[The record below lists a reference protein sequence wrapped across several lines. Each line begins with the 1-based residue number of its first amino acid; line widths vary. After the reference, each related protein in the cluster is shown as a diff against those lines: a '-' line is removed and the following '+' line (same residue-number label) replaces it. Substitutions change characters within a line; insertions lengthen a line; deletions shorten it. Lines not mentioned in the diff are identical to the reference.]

1 MHRYLIRRL
10 LQAVVLLLI
19 MSVVFFGLLHAIPGG
34 GPEAVIV
41 NPKMSLATRLAI
53 AKKWGLDQPLPIQ
66 YLRWLQHILQGD
78 FGLSILN
85 GQPVAPQIVGRLGLT
100 LELFG
105 YTFAF
110 SLVIAILLGV
120 FSAVRQYSLLD
131 YGVTVFAYAGI
142 SMPVFWFALI
152 LQQIFG
158 VQLRLLPIFG
168 QASADTEGFSSFDIW
183 QDRML
188 HLILPVIVL
197 SLLFIAT
204 WSRFLRSSMLD
215 VVKQDYIRTAR
226 AKGLNNRTV
235 FFRHALRN
243 ALIPLITQ
251 VAIDFG
257 AIAGGATITE
267 TIFARP
273 GLGSFFLS
281 ALGLPDYPVLL
292 AMLLLA
298 AACVITFNLIGDI
311 LYAVVDPRIRYS

>member
-1 MHRYLIRRL
+1 MRRYLIRRS
-10 LQAVVLLLI
+10 LQAVVLLFI
-19 MSVVFFGLLHAIPGG
+19 MSIVFFGLLHAIPGG

-41 NPKMSLATRLAI
+41 NPKMSLATRMAI
-53 AKKWGLDQPLPIQ
+53 RHKWGLDQPLPIQ
-66 YLRWLQHILQGD
+66 YLTWLQHILQGD
-78 FGLSILN
+78 FGISIGN
-85 GQPVAPQIVGRLGLT
+85 GLPVAQEIAGRLGLT

-110 SLVIAILLGV
+110 ALVVAILLGV
-120 FSAVRQYSLLD
+120 FSAVRQYSVLD
-131 YGVTVFAYAGI
+131 YAVTVLAYAGI

-152 LQQIFG
+152 LQEIFG
-158 VQLRLLPIFG
+158 VQLHLLPIFG
-168 QASADTEGFSSFDIW
+168 QASDDTTGFSAFDLW
-183 QDRML
+183 QDRFI
-188 HLILPVIVL
+188 HIILPVIVL

-215 VVKQDYIRTAR
+215 VIKQDYIRTAR
-226 AKGLNNRTV
+226 AKGLANRAV

-257 AIAGGATITE
+257 GLAGGAVITE

-273 GLGSFFLS
+273 GLGTYFLNS
-281 ALGLPDYPVLL
+281 LDLPDYPVLL
-292 AMLLLA
+292 ALLLLGA
-298 AACVITFNLIGDI
+298 ASVIIFNLVGDV

>member
-19 MSVVFFGLLHAIPGG
+19 MSAVFFGLIHAIPGG
-34 GPEAVIV
+34 GPEALIF
-41 NPKMSLATRLAI
+41 NPRMSRATRLAI

-66 YLRWLQHILQGD
+66 YLRWLQHTLQGD

-85 GQPVAPQIVGRLGLT
+85 GQPVAPQIAGRLGPT

-131 YGVTVFAYAGI
+131 YGVTLLSYAGI

-152 LQQIFG
+152 LQQLFG

-188 HLILPVIVL
+188 HIILPVIVL

-226 AKGLNNRTV
+226 AK
-235 FFRHALRN
+235 
-243 ALIPLITQ
+243 
-251 VAIDFG
+251 
-257 AIAGGATITE
+257 
-267 TIFARP
+267 
-273 GLGSFFLS
+273 
-281 ALGLPDYPVLL
+281 
-292 AMLLLA
+292 
-298 AACVITFNLIGDI
+298 
-311 LYAVVDPRIRYS
+311 

>member
-1 MHRYLIRRL
+1 MRRYLIRRL
-10 LQAVVLLLI
+10 LQAVILTLI

-34 GPEAVIV
+34 GPEAILF
-41 NPKMSLATRLAI
+41 NIRTPLATRKALA
-53 AKKWGLDQPLPIQ
+53 AKWGFDQPLPIQ
-66 YLRWLQHILQGD
+66 YLRWLQHTLQGD
-78 FGLSILN
+78 FGLSINN
-85 GQPVAPQIVGRLGLT
+85 GQPVGPQLSAMLNPT

-110 SLVIAILLGV
+110 ALIVAVLLGV
-120 FSAVRQYSLLD
+120 FSAVRQYSALD
-131 YGVTVFAYAGI
+131 YGVTIFAYAGI
-142 SMPVFWFALI
+142 SMPAFWFALI
-152 LQQIFG
+152 LQEVFG
-158 VQLRLLPIFG
+158 VQLHLLPIFG
-168 QASADTEGFSSFDIW
+168 QASVDTEGFSAFQIW
-183 QDRML
+183 QDRMV
-188 HLILPVIVL
+188 HLILPVILL

-226 AKGLNNRTV
+226 AKGLSSRIV

-257 AIAGGATITE
+257 GIAGGATITE

-273 GLGSFFLS
+273 GLGSFFFN
-281 ALGLPDYPVLL
+281 ALGLPDYSVLM
-292 AMLLLA
+292 ALLVLGTV
-298 AACVITFNLIGDI
+298 CTIVFNLVGDI

>member
-1 MHRYLIRRL
+1 MRRYLIRRL
-10 LQAVVLLLI
+10 LQAVILLLI
-19 MSVVFFGLLHAIPGG
+19 MSVAFFGLLHAIPGG
-34 GPEAVIV
+34 GPEAAIV
-41 NPKMSLATRLAI
+41 NPKMSLLTRQRI
-53 AKKWGLDQPLPIQ
+53 AAKWGLDKPLWQQ
-66 YLRWLQHILQGD
+66 YLIWLQHILQGD
-78 FGLSILN
+78 FGLSINN
-85 GQPVAPQIVGRLGLT
+85 GQPVGPQIAGRLGLT
-100 LELFG
+100 IELFG

-110 SLVIAILLGV
+110 ALVIAILLGV
-120 FSAVRQYSLLD
+120 FSAVRQYSILD
-131 YGVTVFAYAGI
+131 YSVTILAYAGI

-158 VQLRLLPIFG
+158 VKLQWLPIFG
-168 QASADTEGFSSFDIW
+168 QATDDTEGFTAFQIW
-183 QDRML
+183 QDRL
-188 HLILPVIVL
+188 SHLVLPVIVL

-226 AKGLNNRTV
+226 AKGLASRSV

-257 AIAGGATITE
+257 AIMSGATITE

-273 GLGSFFLS
+273 GLGSFFFS

-292 AMLLLA
+292 AMLVLGSA
-298 AACVITFNLIGDI
+298 SVIIFNLVGDV
-311 LYAVVDPRIRYS
+311 LYAVVDPRIRYT